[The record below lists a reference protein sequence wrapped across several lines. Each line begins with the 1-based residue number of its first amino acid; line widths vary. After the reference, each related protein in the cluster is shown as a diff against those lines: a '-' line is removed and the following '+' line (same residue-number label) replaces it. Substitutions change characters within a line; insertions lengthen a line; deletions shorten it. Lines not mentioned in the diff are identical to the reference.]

1 MRGLIMALWISSTA
15 HLAAQIT
22 SQPVPDANPG
32 RPTVS
37 TPATLTPIGYL
48 QFENGVH
55 NAWRS
60 PEFSIRL
67 AVNQVTKLTVLPRV
81 ELLVAS
87 EPAIH
92 SNGGMDTKTR
102 PGEVFAGVQ
111 GVVLSG
117 HGLRPTIAVSYV
129 RRLYASPAPEL
140 DVGTFRQSG
149 IFLVSND
156 VLGFHIDANGI
167 ISEQAEATARRA
179 QWGQTLSISRPWKRL
194 TISGEIWHFSQPFL
208 NSNAVGNLW
217 AASYA
222 VRGNL
227 IIDGGFNRGLT
238 HSSTQWEA
246 FAGFTYLLP
255 RRLWSQRGAP

>member
-1 MRGLIMALWISSTA
+1 MALLISSGT
-15 HLAAQIT
+15 HLVGQIS
-22 SQPVPDANPG
+22 SQTVPDANPG

-37 TPATLTPIGYL
+37 TPATLTPVGYL

-55 NAWRS
+55 SAWHS
-60 PEFSIRL
+60 PEFSTRV

-81 ELLVAS
+81 ELLLAS

-92 SNGGMDTKTR
+92 SKGGMDRKIR

-129 RRLYASPAPEL
+129 RRLYASPEPEL
-140 DVGTFRQSG
+140 DIGTFRQSG

-156 VLGFHIDANGI
+156 VMGFHIDANGI
-167 ISEQAEATARRA
+167 VSEQVEVTARRA
-179 QWGQTLSISRPWKRL
+179 QWGQTLSISRPWKKL

-208 NSNAVGNLW
+208 NSNAAGNLW
-217 AASYA
+217 SASYA
-222 VRGNL
+222 CAE
-227 IIDGGFNRGLT
+227 I
-238 HSSTQWEA
+238 
-246 FAGFTYLLP
+246 
-255 RRLWSQRGAP
+255 